1 MEKRQD
7 LYRKLFIDIDRA
19 IKLLEQIATD
29 SRMLLLDEPE
39 DLIFTEESDK
49 KSNTKP

>member
-7 LYRKLFIDIDRA
+7 LYRKLFIDIYKA
-19 IKLLEQIATD
+19 IKLLEQIAID

-39 DLIFTEESDK
+39 DLIFIKESDK
-49 KSNTKP
+49 NLT